1 MVKNISNILVKK
13 NILAYLL
20 LPVSW
25 IYGIIV
31 YFRNKCF
38 ELGFLKE
45 VEFKIPIISVGNIT
59 VGGTGKTPHIEY
71 LISLLKDDFKIAVL
85 SRGYKRKTKGFILAD
100 SFSDAETIGD
110 EPCQM
115 KRKFPGIVLAV
126 DSDRKNGINRII
138 NSGIEIDLILLDDA
152 FQHRYVKPGLSILLI
167 DFNRPILKDFLMPAG
182 QLREPASGR
191 NRADIIL
198 VSKSPEN
205 LTPVEQSVISRE
217 LYLTPLQYL
226 FFSTVL
232 QEELLPVFNDSPG
245 WQISTNSDSNPSV
258 LLISGIANPLA
269 LKQFA
274 QKISTSIREIHF
286 RDHHAFTK
294 KDISEIIRQ
303 FEIMEGRE
311 KILITSEKDA
321 VRLLKYADLLQN
333 IKDRMFYIPI
343 RIGFLNNDTENFND
357 HIIAYV
363 RNNKTN
369 SILLK

>member
-1 MVKNISNILVKK
+1 
-13 NILAYLL
+13 
-20 LPVSW
+20 
-25 IYGIIV
+25 
-31 YFRNKCF
+31 
-38 ELGFLKE
+38 
-45 VEFKIPIISVGNIT
+45 
-59 VGGTGKTPHIEY
+59 
-71 LISLLKDDFKIAVL
+71 
-85 SRGYKRKTKGFILAD
+85 
-100 SFSDAETIGD
+100 
-110 EPCQM
+110 
-115 KRKFPGIVLAV
+115 
-126 DSDRKNGINRII
+126 
-138 NSGIEIDLILLDDA
+138 
-152 FQHRYVKPGLSILLI
+152 
-167 DFNRPILKDFLMPAG
+167 MPAG